1 MLLRHVSFQRSTNWP
16 GVCRS
21 QSSVGCFLVFFFLYN
36 IVLMF
41 TPSCHVVSSVSL
53 MLSPTADLMS
63 FDELSYTSEKLSH
76 PTANRPKMPGRRLP
90 AQFGGTQSV
99 SKLFFFFFFP
109 QMNLN
114 LPHQVYRSTVKRKIC
129 FWKPV
134 PRED

>member
-1 MLLRHVSFQRSTNWP
+1 
-16 GVCRS
+16 
-21 QSSVGCFLVFFFLYN
+21 
-36 IVLMF
+36 MF

-99 SKLFFFFFFP
+99 SKLFFFFFSSNESQPATSGLQVNSKEKKSLLETSP
-109 QMNLN
+109 QRRL
-114 LPHQVYRSTVKRKIC
+114 K
-129 FWKPV
+129 
-134 PRED
+134 